1 MKHSKR
7 QKNELQVRS
16 AVSNRIRWEFIVLTV
31 LAAVMYT
38 NPFANYSYNGSVYTV
53 NALDFIFGNTVCGGK
68 IVIETDTFFVISVAA
83 LLIIFA
89 ASVLFPL
96 LKASI
101 GFRIIGL
108 AALINLICNF
118 KYAMNVSNIFKRAK
132 DPGVGYGCII
142 AIILIFII
150 LIISLYSLWSLKILC
165 TLDFMALP
173 GMMYFIIDRY
183 IPMLGITIAFKKVD
197 YSVGVWDSPWV
208 GLDNFKMLFSHRG
221 SIFDSDAFIIT
232 RNTLLYNAVF
242 IVLGIVVGVLVGIC
256 LSDLYKKTLQKFF
269 QTSILLP
276 QLISMVIVAYI
287 VFALLGNETGLINN
301 MLDEPINF
309 YQEPKFWPFILV
321 FIYVWKQVGYN
332 SIIFLS
338 AIVGIDRRLYEAAKV
353 DGATKWQ
360 QIWFVTLPMLR
371 STIITLM
378 LLQVGR
384 IFYSDFGLFYQV
396 PLDSGALY
404 DVTNTVDTYVYR
416 SLMVLNNVSIASAG
430 STYQAVVGFALVFCV
445 NLVVRKMDRENALF

>member
-1 MKHSKR
+1 MKNNRHNKKEVTLPSG
-7 QKNELQVRS
+7 S
-16 AVSNRIRWEFIVLTV
+16 SGRIRWEFII
-31 LAAVMYT
+31 LAAVIVVMYM
-38 NPFANYSYNGSVYTV
+38 NPFAGYSYNGSVYTL
-53 NALDFIFGNTVCGGK
+53 NGFDFITGKTVFGGK
-68 IVIETDTFFVISVAA
+68 IVIDPSMLFVVALA
-83 LLIIFA
+83 GLLAILLG
-89 ASVLFPL
+89 SLLFPL
-96 LKASI
+96 LKGKIS
-101 GFRIIGL
+101 FRII
-108 AALINLICNF
+108 ALGALVSLICNLQF
-118 KYAMNVSNIFKRAK
+118 ALDVGNIFKRAK
-132 DPGVGYGCII
+132 SSSVGYGCII
-142 AIILIFII
+142 TILVFLGI
-150 LIISLYSLWSLKILC
+150 LCFSLYKLWALKVLC

-173 GMMYFIIDRY
+173 GMLYFIIDRY
-183 IPMLGITIAFKKVD
+183 IPMLGITIAFKRVD

-208 GLDNFKMLFSHRG
+208 GLDNFKMLFAHRG
-221 SIFDSDAFIIT
+221 NIFESDAFIIT

-242 IVLGIVVGVLVGIC
+242 ILLGIIVGVLVGIC
-256 LSDLYKKTLQKFF
+256 LSDLFSKVMQRFF

-287 VFALLGNETGLINN
+287 VFALLGNETGMINN
-301 MLDEPINF
+301 MLKDPVNF

-321 FIYVWKQVGYN
+321 FVYIWKQVGYN

-396 PLDSGALY
+396 PMDSGALY

-430 STYQAVVGFALVFCV
+430 STYQAVVGFVLVFCV
-445 NLVVRKMDRENALF
+445 NLVVRRLDRDNALF

>member
-1 MKHSKR
+1 MSKR
-7 QKNELQVRS
+7 EKKELLAGPGAS
-16 AVSNRIRWEFIVLTV
+16 ARIRWEFVLLTA
-31 LAAVMYT
+31 AAVVMYM
-38 NPFANYSYNGSVYTV
+38 NPFAKYTYNGSVYTV
-53 NALDFIFGNTVCGGK
+53 NGMDFIIGKTVCGGK
-68 IVIETDTFFVISVAA
+68 IVLETNVLFIISLAGLAVIA
-83 LLIIFA
+83 L
-89 ASVLFPL
+89 ASLLFPL
-96 LKASI
+96 IKARI
-101 GFRIIGL
+101 GFRLIALGAL
-108 AALINLICNF
+108 ANLICNF
-118 KYAMNVSNIFKRAK
+118 VFAMDVPNTFRRAK
-132 DPGVGYGCII
+132 APGAAYGCII
-142 AIILIFII
+142 AMLLIGIIL
-150 LIISLYSLWSLKILC
+150 LISLYSLWSLKILC

-173 GMMYFIIDRY
+173 GMLYFIIDRY
-183 IPMLGITIAFKKVD
+183 IPMFGITIAFKKMD
-197 YSVGVWDSPWV
+197 YSAGVWDSPWV

-221 SIFDSDAFIIT
+221 SLFDSDAFIIT

-242 IVLGIVVGVLVGIC
+242 IVLGIIVGVLVGIC
-256 LSDLYKKTLQKFF
+256 LSDLYKKGLQKFF

-301 MLDEPINF
+301 MLDKPINF
-309 YQEPKFWPFILV
+309 YQEPKYWPFILV
-321 FIYVWKQVGYN
+321 FIYIWKQVGYN

-430 STYQAVVGFALVFCV
+430 STYQAIVGFALVFGV
-445 NLVVRKMDRENALF
+445 NLVVRKMDKENALF

>member
-1 MKHSKR
+1 MEIIKKKKKEGAPPS
-7 QKNELQVRS
+7 RS
-16 AVSNRIRWEFIVLTV
+16 LPGIHWVLLILTV
-31 LAAVMYT
+31 IAGVMYT
-38 NPFANYSYNGSVYTV
+38 NPFASYSYSGSTYTV
-53 NALDFIFGNTVCGGK
+53 SGVDFIIGKTVYGGK
-68 IVIETDTFFVISVAA
+68 IVVGPELLFIVSLVGLLAILIGCLCMPLFKAKISFRLIA
-83 LLIIFA
+83 L
-89 ASVLFPL
+89 
-96 LKASI
+96 
-101 GFRIIGL
+101 G
-108 AALINLICNF
+108 ALVNVFCNL
-118 KYAMNVSNIFKRAK
+118 KYALDVGNIFKRAK
-132 DPGVGYGCII
+132 SSGVGYGCVI
-142 AIILIFII
+142 ALVLVFAV
-150 LIISLYSLWSLKILC
+150 LCVGLYKLWSLKVLC

-173 GMMYFIIDRY
+173 GMLYFIIDRY
-183 IPMLGITIAFKKVD
+183 LPMLGITIAFKRVD
-197 YSVGVWDSPWV
+197 YSLGIWDSPWV
-208 GLDNFKMLFSHRG
+208 GLENFKMLFAHRG
-221 SIFDSDAFIIT
+221 SIFESDAFIIT

-242 IVLGIVVGVLVGIC
+242 ILLGIIVGVLVGIC
-256 LSDLYKKTLQKFF
+256 LSDLFSRVLQRFF

-287 VFALLGNETGLINN
+287 VFALLGNETGMINS
-301 MLDEPINF
+301 MLEEPINF
-309 YQEPKFWPFILV
+309 YQQPGFWPFILV
-321 FIYVWKQVGYN
+321 FVYVWKQVGYN

-396 PLDSGALY
+396 PMDSGALY

-430 STYQAVVGFALVFCV
+430 STYQAIVGFVLVFCV
-445 NLVVRKMDRENALF
+445 NMVVRRRDKDNALF